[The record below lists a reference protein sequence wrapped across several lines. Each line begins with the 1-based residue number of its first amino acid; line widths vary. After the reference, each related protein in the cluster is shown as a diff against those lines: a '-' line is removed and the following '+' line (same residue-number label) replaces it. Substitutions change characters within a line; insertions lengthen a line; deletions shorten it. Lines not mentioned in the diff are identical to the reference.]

1 MSNLVSRKAQ
11 CLSLLQDCLALQLHR
26 VGPAVTGPTTTDTH
40 YWMYDSG
47 YLLFQGF
54 LEANLKCFWDDSLV
68 AAVRGLEFRGYVCP
82 GVLLVTGNPP
92 TLHLLRSAWSRNV
105 LKPPPNYRITLLGD
119 VEDCTI
125 SKVRQAGFTPLADAV
140 CWVILQLGSSGQNAV
155 LDSIRSAIV
164 TSFPAMQQPSTSLL
178 YDTLADL
185 MASNKVY
192 QTSQGYFVAT
202 PDSLR
207 LGEAVSNRPILLT
220 HTEAATMVHG
230 EIITIREG
238 AKTHQSI
245 QTNLADVICGGNKS
259 DKILY
264 ARSPNKN
271 TFSRKLERRHSMR
284 LLGSSRKLS
293 NLHRAGSVRLLQN
306 SNTESN
312 KKCSLLA
319 KLFRWPRRQP
329 HSNSSSLTPYS
340 AQFPPQE
347 WFNSTVLHLHSV
359 GTQTHTQVKSEGDWS
374 ECSTIRSTRRRSL
387 STSRL
392 PRRQNRAPSVS
403 PSRVSPPS
411 TPSSSKTVL
420 CTTTPKALSSASSGY
435 NSLPRSHKS
444 KAKLLPSNSVQN
456 TPKSTPRH
464 NTVAKN
470 SIKVEVSSTPSIELV
485 SDSRQMSASIND
497 PSATTMTTTINGPNT
512 TKIYVQ
518 QHNSS
523 PMRSVITFEKSNR
536 KPPVDRQ
543 EKLSVKEEVLS
554 KPDLKRSRRP
564 ISMYQQQQKENTVE
578 QIEKNSVSANRPPPT
593 HLENNLKMKYPS
605 SETIQLEEKL
615 LLTDEKNNKNLCQ
628 TKKLFDTTSNLAL
641 KSGSLVDMA
650 DYAKDVGKMNN
661 TRKASFPT
669 VPLQSALSTDKV
681 LESLNFKNI
690 LKETLT
696 AKNDANK
703 YTTNK
708 INPQTIDGKKS
719 SDTELCQFP
728 SLNDLSLH
736 FTSIAAQN
744 ILNGV
749 SINSIDTLMEV
760 NMAAE
765 KQSNKDVSI
774 HQDLGIV

>member
-1 MSNLVSRKAQ
+1 
-11 CLSLLQDCLALQLHR
+11 
-26 VGPAVTGPTTTDTH
+26 
-40 YWMYDSG
+40 MYDSG

-119 VEDCTI
+119 VEDCTV
-125 SKVRQAGFTPLADAV
+125 SKVRQAGFTPLADAL

-155 LDSIRSAIV
+155 LDSIRSAIIS
-164 TSFPAMQQPSTSLL
+164 SFPAMQQPSTNLL

-185 MASNKVY
+185 MATNKVY

-207 LGEAVSNRPILLT
+207 LGEAVGARSILMT

-230 EIITIREG
+230 EIVTIREG

-264 ARSPNKN
+264 ARSPTKGS
-271 TFSRKLERRHSMR
+271 FSRKLERRHSMR

-306 SNTESN
+306 SNTEST
-312 KKCSLLA
+312 KKCSLLS
-319 KLFRWPRRQP
+319 KLFRWPKRQT
-329 HSNSSSLTPYS
+329 HSTAPLSAYS

-359 GTQTHTQVKSEGDWS
+359 GTQTQTQVKSDGDWS
-374 ECSTIRSTRRRSL
+374 ECGTIRSRRRSL

-392 PRRQNRAPSVS
+392 PRRQSRAPSVS
-403 PSRVSPPS
+403 PSRPSPPS

-420 CTTTPKALSSASSGY
+420 CNTTPKALSSASSGY

-444 KAKLLPSNSVQN
+444 KGKLPPSGPN
-456 TPKSTPRH
+456 TPKSSPRH
-464 NTVAKN
+464 VSKN
-470 SIKVEVSSTPSIELV
+470 SIKVEVSSTPSIEVV
-485 SDSRQMSASIND
+485 SERKIDTRMTASIND
-497 PSATTMTTTINGPNT
+497 PSATMTTTINGPNS

-518 QHNSS
+518 QHNS
-523 PMRSVITFEKSNR
+523 PMRSVITFEKGR
-536 KPPVDRQ
+536 KTGSTVN
-543 EKLSVKEEVLS
+543 EKSSPKEELERTV
-554 KPDLKRSRRP
+554 KTDLKRSRRP
-564 ISMYQQQQKENTVE
+564 ASLYQQKDSAVKDTVE
-578 QIEKNSVSANRPPPT
+578 RNEVTNG
-593 HLENNLKMKYPS
+593 HLENNLKMKFPS
-605 SETIQLEEKL
+605 SETIQMEEKL
-615 LLTDEKNNKNLCQ
+615 LVTGNKNNKNFCQ
-628 TKKLFDTTSNLAL
+628 KKNMFDPSNLAL
-641 KSGSLVDMA
+641 KSGSLVDVA
-650 DYAKDVGKMNN
+650 DYSSKDGRMNN
-661 TRKASFPT
+661 IRKASFPFT
-669 VPLQSALSTDKV
+669 PLQTTLSSDKV
-681 LESLNFKNI
+681 LESLSYKNI
-690 LKETLT
+690 LKATQCDNSIKKDT
-696 AKNDANK
+696 KNFSFI
-703 YTTNK
+703 TPNK
-708 INPQTIDGKKS
+708 IIPPVEKGSEVPEKKPET
-719 SDTELCQFP
+719 DLCPFP

-744 ILNGV
+744 ILKGV
-749 SINSIDTLMEV
+749 SINSIDTLVEV

-765 KQSNKDVSI
+765 KHNIKDVTMHS
-774 HQDLGIV
+774 DLGIV